1 MEINTQP
8 VAWMTEDGMVYGM
21 HETRPVNA
29 NIPLYKTKPL
39 ERTDVYG
46 LAIESGFM
54 LSTQYGQAEHKLM
67 PITNGDTLMAL
78 VRAIEER
85 HGIK

>member
-29 NIPLYKTKPL
+29 NIPLYTSDSPSLIKSLEEELAQTK
-39 ERTDVYG
+39 RKYKNMHN
-46 LAIESGFM
+46 LA
-54 LSTQYGQAEHKLM
+54 TQAMSQIHQWEKDKQKEYK
-67 PITNGDTLMAL
+67 
-78 VRAIEER
+78 
-85 HGIK
+85 